1 MAKLGIRR
9 RHEIGTLYV
18 TSQSMRPGHIRFLLL
33 VLLACAAPAVH
44 AQEGISK
51 KQQEKI
57 QARKK
62 KDDKKDVKKEE
73 KRLYKQHLANQD
85 KATRKRMKHHKRRA
99 DNQGNTGHRDPFLR
113 RLFGTKH

>member
-1 MAKLGIRR
+1 MHN
-9 RHEIGTLYV
+9 RHFRY
-18 TSQSMRPGHIRFLLL
+18 LL
-33 VLLACAAPAVH
+33 VILLALAAPYAK

-51 KQQEKI
+51 AQQDKI

-62 KDDKKDVKKEE
+62 KDDKKDVRKEE

-85 KATRKRMKHHKRRA
+85 KATRKRMKRNKRRA
-99 DNQGNTGHRDPFLR
+99 EGQGNTGHRDPFLR